1 MWHRV
6 VALTPGPCLAAPT
19 CCSREDART
28 RWESTRKELTEE
40 FKRKHKSA
48 SRRVSRIKQ
57 RRAGSGKVR

>member
-1 MWHRV
+1 M
-6 VALTPGPCLAAPT
+6 PT
-19 CCSREDART
+19 GSCREDAQT

-57 RRAGSGKVR
+57 RRAGSGKAR